1 MNITEPK
8 PYLNQ
13 GSGYTEP
20 KPWCGFT
27 EVRHF
32 GTPDK
37 HGFSYHTEKC
47 GCRESCDIPAMLNL
61 AGENYLYRNDKD
73 QTVVGYHALM
83 DNGDE
88 HPIYLKIAEIQ
99 YEVWKTVFNKN
110 YITLATKKFYE
121 KVDEIVNERYVKKDS
136 RFSTLIKEF
145 VKVNPQTSNGVF

>member
-61 AGENYLYRNDKD
+61 AGENYLYRNENAIR
-73 QTVVGYHALM
+73 ALE
-83 DNGDE
+83 DFFEGVIFDS
-88 HPIYLKIAEIQ
+88 LKS
-99 YEVWKTVFNKN
+99 EVIN
-110 YITLATKKFYE
+110 
-121 KVDEIVNERYVKKDS
+121 
-136 RFSTLIKEF
+136 
-145 VKVNPQTSNGVF
+145 